1 MTVHGTFN
9 VPIDAEFNNI
19 SKNEG
24 VNRNKLI
31 VVLGMHRSGTSL
43 ITRGLTLL
51 GVDLGDN
58 LYSAAVDNPKGF
70 WEDMECLSIN
80 EALLDNFGSA
90 YDKLGIREEKSFD
103 NPIVNNLKNKAK
115 EVLKKRLKTS
125 MGLWGFK
132 DPRTCR
138 LLWFWEKVFKE
149 IDCDVFYLIV
159 IRNPS
164 SVVKSLATR
173 NETPKEKSYLLWF
186 QHVLASIVSTEG
198 YCRVIVDYDLYLK
211 DPLSHLSRIASSLHL
226 KAPNLKTPETQDYL
240 SNFLEKELNHYP
252 DHKVDAD
259 APREVVKLFNYL
271 LDFASD
277 TQAASN
283 QIISDSGLMTYLNV
297 EFLNSAFRYINLL
310 EDININEVMRVN
322 QEWLLAKNQITER
335 DNQIQSL
342 NNELMRVNQEWLL
355 AKNQITERDNQ
366 IQSLNNEVMRV
377 NQEWLLAK
385 NQITE
390 RDNQIQSLNNEV
402 MRVNQEWLGK
412 SIEIDSIKLSFIW
425 RLTNFVRVIFSRFGN
440 GLLIKNTTQSSL
452 LPHLDYSNDL
462 SKLPID
468 FDPDIYLAFNPDVAL
483 SQIDPIEHFINYG
496 EREGRKYKGFE
507 IFGSTSF
514 SEQKETI
521 LIVTHEASR
530 TGAPVLSL
538 NLVREF
544 SKKFNVL
551 SLILDNG
558 VLKDEFLFDEA
569 GIVAVENIKYDRK
582 LASLV
587 ITKLTKRFNF
597 KFAIV
602 NSIESRVVLD
612 GLSQNSVPTITL
624 IHEFA
629 SYTRPEDAF
638 PAALFW
644 SSEVVFSA
652 SIVRENAFLTYP
664 HLSARSTHIIPQG
677 RCLLPID
684 DLSQIDIEQECIR
697 IRSLMRPKDLDP
709 HTKIILG
716 AGFVQMRKGI
726 DLFVECATR
735 VVGSPGGEK
744 CRFVWIGKGYDPEN
758 DIAYSVYI
766 KDQIERA
773 GLQKY
778 IFFID
783 ETPAIEAAY
792 EEADLFLLS
801 SRLDPLPNVAI
812 EVMSYGVPVLCF
824 NKTTGIA
831 DFLIESGLE
840 EVCVAQYIDTA
851 EMAQKII
858 SLLNSESLYQ
868 ATAQQCQQA
877 ASQYFD
883 MKTYVA
889 KLEQLGEN
897 AKAQMEQDKLD
908 GQTIIE
914 SGLLKEGFLNFPSE
928 WAVTGTKNVLLS
940 YINGHKSNLKNVKP
954 HPGFHP
960 GIYREQHGLASPN
973 VDPFADYL
981 RAGRPKGPWSY
992 PVITSQTNRRLPA
1005 LPQNK
1010 RVALHIHA
1018 YYPELFASIIDALLS
1033 NQIRPDLFVS
1043 VPDQQGKEKVMYE
1056 LRRYQGVKHDIR
1068 VVPNRGRDIGP
1079 FLTEFGKD
1087 FLEGYDFVGHIHTK
1101 KSVDIKDAQTGDVWY
1116 RFALANLLGI
1126 KQHPMADV
1134 ILTEFNI
1141 NSTLGI
1147 VFPDD
1152 PNIVGWDK
1160 NKEHAKPIAKRM
1172 GIETLPENF
1181 LFPVGAMFWARTKAL
1196 MPFFNL
1202 NLDWEDYP
1210 AEPLPYDGSTL
1221 HAIERLLGFPAKG
1234 YQVATSYVQG
1244 VMR

>member
-1 MTVHGTFN
+1 MSKFIKKVRETLVFQVKENIGI
-9 VPIDAEFNNI
+9 VGEID
-19 SKNEG
+19 
-24 VNRNKLI
+24 
-31 VVLGMHRSGTSL
+31 
-43 ITRGLTLL
+43 
-51 GVDLGDN
+51 VDL
-58 LYSAAVDNPKGF
+58 
-70 WEDMECLSIN
+70 
-80 EALLDNFGSA
+80 
-90 YDKLGIREEKSFD
+90 
-103 NPIVNNLKNKAK
+103 
-115 EVLKKRLKTS
+115 
-125 MGLWGFK
+125 
-132 DPRTCR
+132 
-138 LLWFWEKVFKE
+138 
-149 IDCDVFYLIV
+149 
-159 IRNPS
+159 
-164 SVVKSLATR
+164 
-173 NETPKEKSYLLWF
+173 
-186 QHVLASIVSTEG
+186 
-198 YCRVIVDYDLYLK
+198 
-211 DPLSHLSRIASSLHL
+211 
-226 KAPNLKTPETQDYL
+226 
-240 SNFLEKELNHYP
+240 
-252 DHKVDAD
+252 
-259 APREVVKLFNYL
+259 
-271 LDFASD
+271 
-277 TQAASN
+277 
-283 QIISDSGLMTYLNV
+283 
-297 EFLNSAFRYINLL
+297 
-310 EDININEVMRVN
+310 
-322 QEWLLAKNQITER
+322 
-335 DNQIQSL
+335 
-342 NNELMRVNQEWLL
+342 
-355 AKNQITERDNQ
+355 
-366 IQSLNNEVMRV
+366 
-377 NQEWLLAK
+377 
-385 NQITE
+385 
-390 RDNQIQSLNNEV
+390 
-402 MRVNQEWLGK
+402 
-412 SIEIDSIKLSFIW
+412 
-425 RLTNFVRVIFSRFGN
+425 
-440 GLLIKNTTQSSL
+440 
-452 LPHLDYSNDL
+452 
-462 SKLPID
+462 
-468 FDPDIYLAFNPDVAL
+468 
-483 SQIDPIEHFINYG
+483 
-496 EREGRKYKGFE
+496 
-507 IFGSTSF
+507 
-514 SEQKETI
+514 ETI
-521 LIVTHEASR
+521 LIISHEASR

-544 SKKFNVL
+544 SKKFNVVVVL
-551 SLILDNG
+551 LGPG
-558 VLKDEFLFDEA
+558 VLTNSFKRVSAVYVQLINQK
-569 GIVAVENIKYDRK
+569 IVPRIFIQKK
-582 LASLV
+582 

-914 SGLLKEGFLNFPSE
+914 SGLLKEGFGIQRLGNDKRF
-928 WAVTGTKNVLLS
+928 NVSAFLLS
-940 YINGHKSNLKNVKP
+940 WKNGMGRRKP